1 MDFYSRIRQLVK
13 KSGYSS
19 LQEFICSVDMSRDSY
34 YTLKASGNLPRADI
48 AFKFAK
54 ALGVTL
60 EFLISGSDP
69 KPLTADDALTEIETV
84 IKKYRRNRGPDRKK
98 P

>member
-1 MDFYSRIRQLVK
+1 MDFYGRIRQVAK

-19 LQEFICSVDMSRDSY
+19 LQEFILSTGMSRNSY
-34 YTLKASGNLPRADI
+34 YTLKAEGKFPRADI

-69 KPLTADDALTEIETV
+69 KPLTADDALTEIEGV
-84 IKKYRRNRGPDRKK
+84 IKKYRRSRKT
-98 P
+98 